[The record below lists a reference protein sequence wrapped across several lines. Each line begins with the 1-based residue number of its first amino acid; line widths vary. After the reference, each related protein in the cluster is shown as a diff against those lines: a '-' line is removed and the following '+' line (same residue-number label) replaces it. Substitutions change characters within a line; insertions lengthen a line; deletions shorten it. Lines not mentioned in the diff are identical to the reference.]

1 MNAIAYIRFS
11 TDDQSKGTSIQ
22 RQQENIEAYASR
34 KGLEIA
40 ETLIDDGFSASK
52 GEHLSH
58 GKLGRFLVEADQG
71 KYKGFAF
78 IVERLDRLSRLGID
92 QTHGLLSRL
101 LAAKV
106 IVHVTE
112 EGRAIESMDDL
123 MTVIQ
128 NVLRSFAD
136 QEFSKKLSERISKA
150 YNAKKAAALASR
162 TPYGKS
168 IPYWLAI
175 EGQVKAGNKIVDHG
189 KIVEIPE
196 RVAVVREVF
205 ALAAQGIGSRNIAQS
220 LNEKVLTR
228 SWIAKT
234 INNRAVL
241 GEFQPGKTGAVIP
254 DYFPQII
261 DQSLFNA
268 VRAQLNAKRRNHACV
283 GGNRRKNLLAE
294 NLFTGLLLD
303 ITSEPFRNLHF
314 QTVRKTHYVMSTP
327 DKSGRTSNRIR
338 YDMLEKAILG
348 FLSKADW
355 QAISAESESDEYKE
369 AKAALET
376 ILRQIDSVSREIAA
390 NTEAMKGEDVD
401 TKRLFMRQVAKDEAV
416 LYTLTDTKDALQG
429 TVEAAQAKSAD
440 LAEAIPFLE
449 LLNQLNDNPSLRLK
463 FRTEIQRRIARI
475 ELVFMPDRL
484 GVAAIIHYTNGVLAT
499 TMIFGREVD
508 TADLRARG
516 LGRIERSIIKP
527 EFYEE
532 LKAELRAWVQKF
544 AQG

>member
-22 RQQENIEAYASR
+22 RQQENIEAYAQR

-52 GEHLSH
+52 GEHLSL

-78 IVERLDRLSRLGID
+78 LVERLDRLSRLGID

-136 QEFSKKLSERISKA
+136 QEFSKKLSERVGKA
-150 YNAKKAAALASR
+150 YKAKKEAALASG

-175 EGQVKAGNKIVDHG
+175 EGQVKAGNKIVNHG

-220 LNEKVLTR
+220 LNGKVLTR

-234 INNRAVL
+234 LSNRAVL
-241 GEFQPGKTGAVIP
+241 GEFQPGKTGKVIP

-268 VRAQLNAKRRNHACV
+268 VRVQLNAKRRNDACV

-294 NLFTGLLLD
+294 NLFTRLLLD
-303 ITSEPFRNLHF
+303 ITSEPHRNLHF
-314 QTVRKTHYVMSTP
+314 QTVRQTHYVMSTP
-327 DKSGRTSNRIR
+327 DKSGRLSNRMR

-355 QAISAESESDEYKE
+355 QAISAESESDEYKA
-369 AKAALET
+369 AKAALEVT
-376 ILRQIDSVSREIAA
+376 LRQIDSVSREIAF

-401 TKRLFMRQVAKDEAV
+401 TRRLFMRQVAKDEAV
-416 LYTLTDTKDALQG
+416 LATLTVEKDALQA

-440 LAEAIPFLE
+440 LSEATPFLE

-475 ELVFMPDRL
+475 ELVFIPDRL

-508 TADLRARG
+508 RADLRARG
-516 LGRIERSIIKP
+516 LSRIERSLVKP

-532 LKAELRAWVQKF
+532 LKAELLGWVQKF
-544 AQG
+544 A